1 MRPRISH
8 FIETVLNMEK
18 GETAPFRSPPHTV
31 SSMSV
36 GQTEAKVRSKHN
48 DLLFCFLDIS
58 LVCLLLCLLCHNRPV
73 LFVFPSLFYHFIRD
87 LLTPEN
93 LPACVCLP
101 PFLSLP
107 SSPCIYRAPE
117 LVWEPVGA
125 CLHFLSGHG
134 LFSPS
139 LSPSLSQTLL
149 LSGWGSEVFYI
160 RSYIFWTNFT
170 AWLFAWSFP
179 LK

>member
-1 MRPRISH
+1 MRLCPSCH
-8 FIETVLNMEK
+8 PPTV
-18 GETAPFRSPPHTV
+18 T
-31 SSMSV
+31 SMSV
-36 GQTEAKVRSKHN
+36 GQTEAKVRPKHN
-48 DLLFCFLDIS
+48 DLLFSFLFG
-58 LVCLLLCLLCHNRPV
+58 VFLLLSCLLCYNRPV
-73 LFVFPSLFYHFIRD
+73 LFVVPLFSTVLLD

-134 LFSPS
+134 LFPPS
-139 LSPSLSQTLL
+139 LPLSPSLSHTHSFSLGGAVKYFTLDHIFSEPPSPPGSLPGVPL
-149 LSGWGSEVFYI
+149 LNRI
-160 RSYIFWTNFT
+160 
-170 AWLFAWSFP
+170 
-179 LK
+179 